1 MTETLL
7 NLAPTIL
14 GIITGIGGGAIFA
27 IGAWRRSKNA
37 EAKLAEAQA
46 LMAEAQAAKAMKDL
60 YEERIRDLHQSVGT
74 LNDTEVKQ
82 AERIARLNDALDGK
96 TDRIR
101 TLTDQ
106 LYASEQGRNEDKDT
120 ITRLTAENGRLR
132 VEVEHYKSW
141 LCKEA
146 DCPHRQPPN
155 PKIAGKKYT
164 KPAQQ

>member
-1 MTETLL
+1 MDLLTQILLALVSAGTLG
-7 NLAPTIL
+7 NIIL
-14 GIITGIGGGAIFA
+14 YIFP
-27 IGAWRRSKNA
+27 WKRRA
-37 EAKLAEAQA
+37 EQATAE
-46 LMAEAQAAKAMKDL
+46 KSVKDL
-60 YEERIRDLHQSVGT
+60 YEERIADLHNIIST
-74 LNDTEVKQ
+74 FNDIEATHASRIKELNE
-82 AERIARLNDALDGK
+82 ALDGK

-101 TLTDQ
+101 SLTDQ
-106 LYASEQGRNEDKDT
+106 LYGAEQGRNEDKDT
-120 ITRLTAENGRLR
+120 ITRLTADNGRLR